1 MRVSYKKGDMKKGI
15 HYVLILTILCFAM
28 SSCVVIRPGEIAVK
42 QRVGKLVGE
51 PVTGGIKAFNP
62 FVATYVKVPGQIINK
77 KIDLDIPSKEGL
89 TIRAEVSILYR
100 VDPKLAKTLIS
111 SVGVNFEEDL
121 ITPVFRSALADVSA
135 RFMAKD
141 MHTGE
146 RASIEKAVQEMMLET
161 LESKGIIVE
170 RVLMKR
176 IILPKALSDAIEEK
190 LTSEQ
195 EAQRMAFVLQ
205 REKQEAERKKIE
217 AKGIAESQEIIS
229 SGLTDEILRFKT
241 IEAFQTLSTSEN
253 AKIILKGDNIPMILA
268 E

>member
-1 MRVSYKKGDMKKGI
+1 M
-15 HYVLILTILCFAM
+15 LAILSMTI

-51 PVTGGIKAFNP
+51 PVTGGIKTYNP
-62 FVATYVKVPGQIINK
+62 FIATYIKLPGQIINK
-77 KIDLDIPSKEGL
+77 KINLDIPSKEGL
-89 TIRAEVSILYR
+89 TITAEVSILYR
-100 VDPKLAKTLIS
+100 VNPELAKTLIS
-111 SVGVNFEEDL
+111 SVGTNFEEDL

-146 RASIEKAVQEMMLET
+146 RASIEKEVQEMMLET
-161 LESKGIIVE
+161 LEPKGIVIE

-176 IILPKALSDAIEEK
+176 IILPRALSDAIEAK

-195 EAQRMAFVLQ
+195 DAQRMAFVLQ
-205 REKQEAERKKIE
+205 REKQEAERKRIE

-241 IEAFQTLSTSEN
+241 IEAFETLSTSEN
-253 AKIILKGDNIPMILA
+253 TKIILKGDKLPIILG